1 MPCNEQGHL
10 LIMSTTMTK
19 SDAALV
25 LMQRVELD
33 NNLDCS
39 IEFYKEL
46 IDLGIDTP
54 EKFEDSYQGCHNKY
68 CCGGQS
74 GEAEFTEEMISDC
87 YTFDIPT
94 WVYIDWQKTWD
105 DALSFDYSTVE
116 DDGVIYFFNNH
127 F

>member
-1 MPCNEQGHL
+1 
-10 LIMSTTMTK
+10 MTK
-19 SDAALV
+19 SSALE

-33 NNLDCS
+33 FNLECS

-46 IDLGIDTP
+46 IDLGIETP
-54 EKFEDSYQGCHNKY
+54 EQFEDSYQGCHMKY
-68 CCGGQS
+68 PCGGGS
-74 GEAEFTEEMISDC
+74 AEAEFTEEMISDC

-116 DDGVIYFFNNH
+116 DDGMIYFFSNH